1 MRYRRTIL
9 ASFIV
14 VLSVVLTSLTTRRS
28 GDITWGERAL
38 NETLAP
44 AMVILEVARS
54 WTADSV
60 EALAEMKTL
69 RAEIEE
75 LRGRLEKL
83 KGIETEVLELREENE
98 RLRRLLNFTER
109 SSFRFIPAQVIGR
122 SPDNWSSLIKVD
134 KGALHGI
141 KKDMPVVTDAGL
153 VGRVIQ
159 VSRTVSTVMLLTDR
173 ESRIGAMVQ
182 RSRDAGIISTEL
194 GERRLLDLRL
204 FSAEADVVIG
214 DRVITSGLGVV
225 FPEGLL
231 IGQVVDV
238 RTGEGG
244 LVKYAVVEPAANLDR
259 LEEVLLI
266 EDEREPVPR
275 ENEEGQGQGG
285 GR

>member
-28 GDITWGERAL
+28 GDITWGERVL

-44 AMVILEVARS
+44 AMVILEAARS

-60 EALAEMKTL
+60 EALAEFKTL
-69 RAEIEE
+69 RAENEE
-75 LRGRLEKL
+75 LRGLLEKY
-83 KGIETEVLELREENE
+83 KGVESEVLELREENE
-98 RLRRLLNFTER
+98 RLRRLLDFTER

-134 KGALHGI
+134 KGAIHGVR
-141 KKDMPVVTDAGL
+141 KDMPVVTDAGL

-194 GERRLLDLRL
+194 GETRLLHLRL

-231 IGQVVDV
+231 IGQVVAV

-244 LVKYAVVEPAANLDR
+244 LVKYALVEPATNLDR

-266 EDEREPVPR
+266 DGVKEPVPAKDGG
-275 ENEEGQGQGG
+275 GQGQGG